1 MRRHARY
8 TLSRTLLD
16 VSTPAPDPGETTEE
30 STETERVEDSLKKLL
45 KRAKGEV
52 DKLRD
57 QKRTEGPTEQDDEWQ
72 EDEAW

>member
-1 MRRHARY
+1 
-8 TLSRTLLD
+8 LG

-30 STETERVEDSLKKLL
+30 PTETQRVEDSFKKLL
-45 KRAKGEV
+45 KGAKSEV

-57 QKRTEGPTEQDDEWQ
+57 QKRAEGPTEQDDEWQ